1 MNTRIFVR
9 KKPGFRVESRSLE
22 DELRQS
28 LNLPEE
34 FRLLKY
40 NIYDIFGA
48 DEEEVSLL
56 KQHVLAEAVTDE
68 IAEPQGEDMIAFEFL
83 PGQYDQ
89 RADSAMQ
96 CLMLLSGR
104 KPAVIRSG
112 TLLEMENVTEAQ
124 KEAIAAYVINPVE
137 SRRKDLTVL
146 DNDQDV
152 QVEPVPVIEEFTGM
166 DEQALTAL
174 HDRLGLAMSLEDL
187 AFVQGHFRDD
197 EHRDP
202 TMTEIRVLDT
212 YWSDHCRH
220 TTFETVLEDVVFEK
234 NRLHKRLQEAYENYL
249 DLRNKVH
256 GGRKESTL
264 MDMASLVGKYMRK
277 TGQLED
283 LEVSD
288 EINACSIEITVD
300 EDGVNTPW
308 LLMFKNETHNH
319 PTEIEPFGGAAT
331 CIGGAIRDP
340 LSGRSY
346 VYQAMRITGAGDI
359 NRPVSETMEH
369 KLPQSKIS
377 RTAARGYSSY
387 GNQIGLPTTFVE
399 EIYDDGYTAKR
410 MEVGAVI
417 GAAPKSH
424 VKREKPQPGD
434 FVVLIGG
441 ATGRD
446 ASGVPP
452 DPARSTQTP
461 VSRSAPPRCRRATR

>member
-146 DNDQDV
+146 DND
-152 QVEPVPVIEEFTGM
+152 
-166 DEQALTAL
+166 
-174 HDRLGLAMSLEDL
+174 
-187 AFVQGHFRDD
+187 
-197 EHRDP
+197 
-202 TMTEIRVLDT
+202 
-212 YWSDHCRH
+212 
-220 TTFETVLEDVVFEK
+220 
-234 NRLHKRLQEAYENYL
+234 
-249 DLRNKVH
+249 
-256 GGRKESTL
+256 
-264 MDMASLVGKYMRK
+264 
-277 TGQLED
+277 
-283 LEVSD
+283 
-288 EINACSIEITVD
+288 
-300 EDGVNTPW
+300 
-308 LLMFKNETHNH
+308 
-319 PTEIEPFGGAAT
+319 
-331 CIGGAIRDP
+331 
-340 LSGRSY
+340 
-346 VYQAMRITGAGDI
+346 
-359 NRPVSETMEH
+359 
-369 KLPQSKIS
+369 
-377 RTAARGYSSY
+377 
-387 GNQIGLPTTFVE
+387 
-399 EIYDDGYTAKR
+399 
-410 MEVGAVI
+410 
-417 GAAPKSH
+417 
-424 VKREKPQPGD
+424 
-434 FVVLIGG
+434 
-441 ATGRD
+441 
-446 ASGVPP
+446 
-452 DPARSTQTP
+452 
-461 VSRSAPPRCRRATR
+461 

>member
-68 IAEPQGEDMIAFEFL
+68 IVEPQGEDMIAFEFL

-220 TTFETVLEDVVFEK
+220 TTFETVLE
-234 NRLHKRLQEAYENYL
+234 L
-249 DLRNKVH
+249 
-256 GGRKESTL
+256 
-264 MDMASLVGKYMRK
+264 SL
-277 TGQLED
+277 
-283 LEVSD
+283 
-288 EINACSIEITVD
+288 IHI
-300 EDGVNTPW
+300 
-308 LLMFKNETHNH
+308 
-319 PTEIEPFGGAAT
+319 
-331 CIGGAIRDP
+331 
-340 LSGRSY
+340 
-346 VYQAMRITGAGDI
+346 
-359 NRPVSETMEH
+359 
-369 KLPQSKIS
+369 
-377 RTAARGYSSY
+377 
-387 GNQIGLPTTFVE
+387 
-399 EIYDDGYTAKR
+399 
-410 MEVGAVI
+410 
-417 GAAPKSH
+417 
-424 VKREKPQPGD
+424 
-434 FVVLIGG
+434 
-441 ATGRD
+441 
-446 ASGVPP
+446 
-452 DPARSTQTP
+452 
-461 VSRSAPPRCRRATR
+461 